1 MSVTQVKDV
10 ATTLGRPIVEP
21 ETDQVEKWI
30 TRVEN
35 RIRQRVQDLD
45 IRLQEP
51 FYTETFTGVVED
63 VVIRK
68 INNPEGLRSERID
81 DYYYDRG
88 DRTSDLWPTAE
99 EWADLLP
106 DSSSAAFS
114 TRPSFE
120 HDRGCCPS
128 W

>member
-1 MSVTQVKDV
+1 MSITQVKDV

-21 ETDQVEKWI
+21 ETGQVEKWI

-88 DRTSDLWPTAE
+88 DKTSDLWPTE
-99 EWADLLP
+99 DEWAALMP
-106 DSSSAAFS
+106 ASSTAAFS
-114 TRPSFE
+114 TRPGFVPGWE
-120 HDRGCCPS
+120 RGPK